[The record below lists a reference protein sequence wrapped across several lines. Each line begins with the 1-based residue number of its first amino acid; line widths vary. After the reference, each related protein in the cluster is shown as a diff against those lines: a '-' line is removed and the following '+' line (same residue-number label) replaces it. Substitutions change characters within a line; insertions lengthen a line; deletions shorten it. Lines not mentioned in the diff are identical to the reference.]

1 VKTAQQAAANWS
13 GSSGRATTA
22 YTEGVQ
28 NTNKDQAALA
38 VAAEARLLSNFQQS
52 VTSGRWRNG
61 VMAGGTGYWKSQ
73 TLAKAANF
81 GVGITAGTNN
91 YTAAAQKI
99 MQAIGTGVGQ
109 LPPRGDINQNLQR
122 SASLA
127 LYLHSLKGQLGAR

>member
-99 MQAIGTGVGQ
+99 MQAI
-109 LPPRGDINQNLQR
+109 